1 MNEFTLQSKN
11 NIWYGSFDAFT
22 QLGFG
27 NAFSCRLH
35 GESGIVPGTFNL
47 ALHVGDDAG
56 NVLRNRQKYAA
67 ALGVDF
73 NKFTACEQVHGSK
86 ITVIDENL
94 VGRGALAYADAIKGT
109 DALITDLTEVP
120 LLLFFA
126 DCVPVILADPVTGC
140 IGIAHAGWRGTVAGI
155 SGKTVQAMQKTYGAQ
170 PQNII
175 AGIGPSIKQCCY
187 EVDSTVYNAGK
198 KFAQCFKQKENGKYM
213 ADLQEWNRQ
222 SLLEAGL
229 LPQNI
234 YSSEICTECNK
245 ELFFSYRAESGKT
258 GRMGVTI
265 WKKQKG

>member
-1 MNEFTLQSKN
+1 MNVFTLQNKN
-11 NIWYGSFDAFT
+11 NIWFGSFDAFT

-35 GESGIVPGTFNL
+35 GESSIVPETFNL

-56 NVLRNRQKYAA
+56 KVLRNRQKYAA
-67 ALGVDF
+67 ALGVDC
-73 NKFTACEQVHGSK
+73 NKFTACEQVHDSE
-86 ITVIDENL
+86 ITVVDETMA
-94 VGRGALAYADAIKGT
+94 GKGALAYADAIQGT
-109 DALITDLTEVP
+109 DALITNLAEIP

-126 DCVPVILADPVTGC
+126 DCVPVIFADPVSGC
-140 IGIAHAGWRGTVAGI
+140 IGIAHAGWRGTVAEI
-155 SGKTVQAMQKTYGAQ
+155 SAKTVQAMQKAYGAQ
-170 PQNII
+170 PQNIL
-175 AGIGPSIKQCCY
+175 AGIGPSIGQCCY

-198 KFAQCFKQKENGKYM
+198 KFAHCFTQKENGKYM

-222 SLLEAGL
+222 SLLEAGVQ
-229 LPQNI
+229 PQNI
-234 YSSEICTECNK
+234 YNAAICTQCNK